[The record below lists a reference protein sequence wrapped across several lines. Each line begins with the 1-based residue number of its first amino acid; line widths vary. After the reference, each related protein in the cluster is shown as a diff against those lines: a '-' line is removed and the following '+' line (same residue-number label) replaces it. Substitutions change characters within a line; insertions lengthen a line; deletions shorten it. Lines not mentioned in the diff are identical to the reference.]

1 MKNKIP
7 FFALLSANTISLA
20 GNVLTLIALPWFVL
34 QTTGSASKTGL
45 TGFFSAVPLVLASFF
60 GGALVDRI
68 GHKRIS
74 VLADLM
80 SGLAVAMVPLLYLTG
95 GLEFWHLLALV
106 FIANL
111 MDAPGSTAR
120 TVLLPEVAELAGV
133 RLERA
138 NAAYQ
143 SIQRLSFLIGPP
155 LAGILIVAL
164 GPTQVLWVDAASFGV
179 SALLI
184 GLAAPR
190 PRRRQGKQPQNML
203 GDIKEGLRYV
213 RGDRFILSILGVVII
228 TNFLDAPMFSVVMP
242 VFASRTY
249 GSAADLGLILAGFGA
264 GAVTGAVL
272 FGAIG
277 HRLPRRLTFIMAFIV
292 VGLRYWVMALLPP
305 LAVTV
310 GIMALAGLASG
321 PLNPIIMTMAQER
334 IPAEL
339 RGRVFGITTA
349 LAMIAIPLGTI
360 LSGLVIEGA
369 GIVVTL
375 LIMAAC
381 YLLVTVTMFFNP
393 SFRVMEAP
401 RQTAEEA
408 VV

>member
-80 SGLAVAMVPLLYLTG
+80 SGLAVAIVPLLYLTG

-138 NAAYQ
+138 NAA
-143 SIQRLSFLIGPP
+143 
-155 LAGILIVAL
+155 
-164 GPTQVLWVDAASFGV
+164 
-179 SALLI
+179 
-184 GLAAPR
+184 
-190 PRRRQGKQPQNML
+190 
-203 GDIKEGLRYV
+203 
-213 RGDRFILSILGVVII
+213 
-228 TNFLDAPMFSVVMP
+228 
-242 VFASRTY
+242 
-249 GSAADLGLILAGFGA
+249 
-264 GAVTGAVL
+264 
-272 FGAIG
+272 
-277 HRLPRRLTFIMAFIV
+277 
-292 VGLRYWVMALLPP
+292 
-305 LAVTV
+305 
-310 GIMALAGLASG
+310 
-321 PLNPIIMTMAQER
+321 
-334 IPAEL
+334 
-339 RGRVFGITTA
+339 
-349 LAMIAIPLGTI
+349 
-360 LSGLVIEGA
+360 
-369 GIVVTL
+369 
-375 LIMAAC
+375 
-381 YLLVTVTMFFNP
+381 
-393 SFRVMEAP
+393 
-401 RQTAEEA
+401 
-408 VV
+408 